1 MPQSKRAAAG
11 GRKTAKR
18 SKRAPTRR
26 PRRTPPLDTASLP
39 GPDDIVRRELANG
52 IVTLVR
58 ENFTSPAVVLDG
70 MLHAGSLYEPRDASQ
85 AGLAAFTARCLMR
98 GTQRYSFAQMYEDIE
113 AAGARLSIGGGTHT
127 AGFGGKGL
135 AEDLGLLLER
145 LAEALRRPT
154 FPAEHVE
161 KVRGE
166 ILTGLAIREHDTR
179 SMASLTFDELAYTG
193 HPYAVSEEGYPHTVR
208 GITRDDVAA
217 FHRQTYGPRGMIIV
231 VVGAVKAEAALAL
244 VEKYLGDWRNPE
256 QPARAELPALPPLAE
271 VREKRVTI
279 AGKTQADI
287 VLGLPGPARSAPDY
301 LDARLGNSILGVFG
315 MMGRIGDQVRE
326 KAGMAYYAYSQLD
339 GGFGPGPWS
348 VAAGVHPQNVG
359 RAVELIRAEIRKL
372 TTRRV
377 TAQELTDN
385 QAFFIG
391 RLPLQLETNEGV
403 AGLLSQIEAHNLGL
417 DYARRYPALI
427 SAITRDSIL
436 AAAQKYLDPDQY
448 ALAIAGPE

>member
-1 MPQSKRAAAG
+1 MPQTKHA
-11 GRKTAKR
+11 AKR
-18 SKRAPTRR
+18 SRRAPARR
-26 PRRTPPLDTASLP
+26 PRRAAVSRPAPPLLDTASLP

-52 IVTLVR
+52 IVALVR
-58 ENFTSPAVVLDG
+58 ENFTSPAVVVDG

-98 GTQRYSFAQMYEDIE
+98 GTERYTFAQMYEDIE
-113 AAGARLSIGGGTHT
+113 AAGARLSISGGTHT

-135 AEDLGLLLER
+135 AEDLGLLLDR
-145 LAEALRRPT
+145 LAEALRHPT

-179 SMASLTFDELAYTG
+179 SMASLTFDELAYAG
-193 HPYAVSEEGYPHTVR
+193 HPYAVSEEGYPDTVR
-208 GITRDDVAA
+208 AITRDDLAA
-217 FHRQTYGPRGMIIV
+217 FHRKTYGPRGMIV
-231 VVGAVKAEAALAL
+231 VIVGAVKAEAAVAL
-244 VEKYLGDWRNPE
+244 VEKYLGEWRNPE
-256 QPARAELPALPPLAE
+256 QPARAELPALPSLAE

-279 AGKTQADI
+279 AGKTQSDI
-287 VLGLPGPARSAPDY
+287 VLGLPGPARSAPDF

-348 VAAGVHPQNVG
+348 VTAGVHPQNVE
-359 RAVELIRAEIRKL
+359 RAVELIRAEIRKFAS
-372 TTRRV
+372 RRV
-377 TAQELTDN
+377 TAQELADN

-427 SAITRDSIL
+427 SAITRDSVL
-436 AAAQKYLDPDQY
+436 AAAHKYLDPDRY
-448 ALAIAGPE
+448 ALAIAGPH